1 MPPIYNRHRD
11 TLLLTRDEA
20 RRQVNPQ
27 PSGSQ
32 QNLPGWAA
40 NALIVAAGIC
50 LITSIGL
57 AIADRVAAGTL
68 TAGLFVVCVLFLYL
82 PHMKSF
88 KAFGIAVEWLKE
100 AHRARV
106 ELEKSGKELK
116 AEIAKAEIATCAER
130 DASYVEKVRQGAHS
144 NVDRKQCTFRD
155 VIGTRSDYQA
165 AGL

>member
-1 MPPIYNRHRD
+1 MSGEPA
-11 TLLLTRDEA
+11 T
-20 RRQVNPQ
+20 
-27 PSGSQ
+27 SGSQ
-32 QNLPGWAA
+32 QNVPGWAA

-100 AHRARV
+100 AHRAGV

-116 AEIAKAEIATCAER
+116 AEIAKAEIA
-130 DASYVEKVRQGAHS
+130 AHAPKEMAATS
-144 NVDRKQCTFRD
+144 KKLDKALTQMSTANNALSATLSALDLTIRPPDFSKPPFSATR
-155 VIGTRSDYQA
+155 RSD
-165 AGL
+165 